1 MPLIAVASPKGGVGK
16 TTLTAH
22 LAALLAAKGYR
33 VLAMDLDPQN
43 ALRLHLGVSIRDEGG
58 FLAHLSERGNW
69 RQSLRHTD
77 FGVQLLPYGAA
88 DPAEVLDIQTALA
101 QDPGLLA
108 EPVREML
115 KDPEL
120 LVLVDSPPG
129 PSAALASLYPLIDH
143 MLVVLLADGG
153 SASLM
158 PQIVSG
164 RFMGR
169 GSLIERLAEKS
180 MVVIN
185 QFERGAPLP
194 EAVLD
199 LATKTL
205 GHRLLGVV
213 ARDAAVMEA
222 LASKRLLT
230 EGGRGAAED
239 MAVLADAFIRR
250 TQLRRPGERRSGGF
264 SALNEWG
271 A

>member
-1 MPLIAVASPKGGVGK
+1 MPLIAVASPKGGGGK

-33 VLAMDLDPQN
+33 VLAIDLDPQN
-43 ALRLHLGVSIRDEGG
+43 ALRVHLGISIRDEAG
-58 FLAHLSERGNW
+58 FLAHITERPNW
-69 RQSLRHTD
+69 RQSLRHTE
-77 FGVQLLPYGAA
+77 FGVQLLPHGAA
-88 DPAEVLDIQTALA
+88 DPAEVLDIATALA
-101 QDPGLLA
+101 QDPSLLA
-108 EPVREML
+108 EPVRDML
-115 KDPEL
+115 RDPDL

-129 PSAALASLYPLIDH
+129 PSAALVALYPLIDH

-153 SASLM
+153 SASLI

-169 GSLIERLAEKS
+169 GSMIQRLAEKS

-185 QFERGAPLP
+185 QFERGAALP

-199 LATKTL
+199 LATRSL

-213 ARDAAVMEA
+213 ARDAQVMEA

-230 EGGRGAAED
+230 DGARGAAED
-239 MAVLADAFIRR
+239 MAILTDSLIRR
-250 TQLRRPGERRSGGF
+250 ASLRKPGEKRSGF
-264 SALNEWG
+264 SALDEWG